1 MYPRLKKRLK
11 DFPLALATHRLIR
24 RADWW
29 LRDIRSAFF
38 SRSTKL
44 QATPYG
50 FKLRGTNS
58 IHHLA
63 MQKGTFEPEE
73 TTQLKEEFRSAE
85 VFVDVGANIGF
96 YSCLA
101 RRSALH
107 VVAVEPVAKNLEY
120 LCANFLANNWN
131 DIEVFPM
138 GVSESPGFAT
148 LYGGSST
155 GASLIGGWAGA
166 SRKLR
171 RLVPLSTLDI
181 LLGDRFAGKR
191 MVVKID
197 VEGAEYS
204 VLLGAR
210 GVMGM
215 RPKPTWMVEIC
226 LNEYH
231 PAGMNPHF
239 LDTFD
244 LLWQLGYEARTADQ
258 RNKLI
263 ERADVERW
271 LQCGRCDSGVINYK
285 FIPLT

>member
-1 MYPRLKKRLK
+1 MYRRLKKRLK
-11 DFPLALATHRLIR
+11 DFPPALAAHRLVR

-38 SRSTKL
+38 SRSTEL
-44 QATPYG
+44 HTTPYG

-73 TTQLKEEFRSAE
+73 TTQFIEAFRHAE

-107 VVAVEPVAKNLEY
+107 VVAVEPLAKNLEY
-120 LCANFLANNWN
+120 LYANFGANNWK
-131 DIEVFPM
+131 DVEVFPV
-138 GVSESPGFAT
+138 GVSDSPGFAA

-171 RLVPLSTLDI
+171 RLIPLSTLDI
-181 LLGDRFAGKR
+181 LLGDRFTGKR
-191 MVVKID
+191 LVIKVD
-197 VEGAEYS
+197 VEGAEYP
-204 VLLGAR
+204 VLLGAA
-210 GVMGM
+210 GVMDA
-215 RPKPTWMVEIC
+215 RPKPIWMVEIC

-231 PAGMNPHF
+231 PDGINPHF
-239 LDTFD
+239 LDTFN
-244 LLWQLGYEARTADQ
+244 LLWQRGYEAHTADQ

-263 ERADVERW
+263 QRADVERW
-271 LQCGRCDSGVINYK
+271 LKCGRCDSGVINYK
-285 FIPLT
+285 FVPLT